1 MRRTKRDKDA
11 ICKAVANWQLRSP
24 RNRPTEI
31 VLDGN
36 PLSWISFDA
45 NSALR
50 ELRQPFRQELLIA
63 NHPVLSIINDKSA
76 SILQPHWHRHL
87 VAVGTIIA
95 DRPPHR
101 SVRARLRIRLF

>member
-11 ICKAVANWQLRSP
+11 ICKAMAIWQLRSP
-24 RNRPTEI
+24 RSRPTEI

-63 NHPVLSIINDKSA
+63 NHPVLSISNDKSA
-76 SILQPHWHRHL
+76 SIRQPHWHRHL
-87 VAVGTIIA
+87 DVK
-95 DRPPHR
+95 RPTLTCDL
-101 SVRARLRIRLF
+101 SGLVSLSQA